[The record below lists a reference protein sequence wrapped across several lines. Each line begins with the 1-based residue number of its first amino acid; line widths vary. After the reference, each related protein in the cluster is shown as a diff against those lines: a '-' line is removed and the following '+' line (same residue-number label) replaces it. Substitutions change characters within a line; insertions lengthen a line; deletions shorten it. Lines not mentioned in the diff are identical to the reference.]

1 MILLWLV
8 VILLMILVLLLY
20 RQFGLTYLSSR
31 DRLRMYGMDLGTQ
44 ARPIALTGPDGLEH
58 KIDWHDSSSQA
69 AATVVLFAL
78 PSCPICAVLAE
89 ETVDLPRRW
98 PTSRFIWVDGLDS
111 VRLARAVDAAPGWV
125 VGSAEHNEVHRAW
138 DVSGA
143 PFAYV
148 VGRSARIDAKGVV
161 NSATDVEQ
169 LLAHVLHAQGD
180 VGRSGESLPERSVE
194 SRVQ

>member
-1 MILLWLV
+1 MILLWFV

-20 RQFGLTYLSSR
+20 RQFGLSYLSGR
-31 DRLRMYGMDLGTQ
+31 DRLRMYGMDLGTRAQ
-44 ARPIALTGPDGLEH
+44 PIVLTGPDGREH
-58 KIDWHDSSSQA
+58 KIEWQEPSAQS

-78 PSCPICAVLAE
+78 PGCPVCAPLAGE
-89 ETVDLPRRW
+89 VVDLPRRW
-98 PTSRFIWVDGLDS
+98 PTSRFIWVDGMDS
-111 VRLARAVDAAPGWV
+111 ARLARAVDTAPGWV
-125 VGSAEHNEVHRAW
+125 VGSAENNAVHDAW

-169 LLAHVLHAQGD
+169 LLAQVLQAQD
-180 VGRSGESLPERSVE
+180 DASRSDE
-194 SRVQ
+194 SRPEQSFESSVQ